1 MKNWDNCKEF
11 LENNNAPKR
20 LVRHLEIVSSV
31 AQEICDYI
39 LNIGIPLDV
48 ELIIC
53 GAGLHDVGK
62 IIYKEELNIHGNKHE
77 KEGELFLIKEGI
89 SKEIAK
95 FCIYHAEWQKT
106 EKIEYLLIA
115 LSDKLWKGHRNSE
128 LELKIID
135 YIAKEKEIDRWDIF
149 LEIDRFFE
157 SIADSANERITFSKI
172 D

>member
-1 MKNWDNCKEF
+1 MKNWNDCKNF
-11 LENNNAPKR
+11 LERHDAPRR
-20 LVRHLEIVSSV
+20 LIRHLEIVSSV
-31 AQEICDYI
+31 AKEISDYI
-39 LNIGIPLDV
+39 VNIGIPLDV

-53 GAGLHDVGK
+53 GAGLHDIGK
-62 IIYKEELNIHGNKHE
+62 IIYQEELNIHGNKHE

-149 LEIDRFFE
+149 GEIDYFFE
-157 SIADSANERITFSKI
+157 SIADKANERLIFSKI